1 MEGTAIVISPLIS
14 LMKDQVETLRA
25 NGIPAGALNSSNDET
40 ENANLR
46 RACISGQLKLL
57 YISPEKLLSEA
68 DYLLRDMT
76 LSLFA
81 VDEAHCISQWGH
93 DFRPEYARMGFLRN
107 QFPNVPMIALTA
119 TADKI
124 TREDIVRQLQLRQ
137 PQIFIS
143 SFDRPN
149 LSLSVKRGYQPKEKS
164 KAIIDF
170 ITRHGKR
177 NRLLHEP

>member
-1 MEGTAIVISPLIS
+1 
-14 LMKDQVETLRA
+14 MKDQVETLRA

-149 LSLSVKRGYQPKEKS
+149 LSLSVKE
-164 KAIIDF
+164 AINP
-170 ITRHGKR
+170 RRKVKR
-177 NRLLHEP
+177 S